1 MTDPILYEVRD
12 GAAWI
17 TFNSPSNHNALTDAF
32 TAGFERAV
40 QRAIG
45 DDAARA
51 IVLAGVGKTFCAG
64 ADLKNAGGSNVGR
77 PGAKGG
83 HPPFPNTL
91 LTLWNSPK
99 PVIGRV
105 QGNAW
110 GGGLGV
116 VASCDYVIMAEGTRF
131 AFTEVRLGLIPAV
144 ISVFCSRKMPYTH
157 VAPMMLTG
165 QRFDARRAFE
175 LGLAHEVVPE
185 ARLDERVQAIVN
197 DVREC
202 GPQAVAEVRKLLRAV
217 TTHSVEEGLHY
228 AEDAIARL
236 FKSAEGSE
244 GMAAFNAKRKPAW
257 APPAR

>member
-1 MTDPILYEVRD
+1 MSDPILYDVRD

-17 TFNSPSNHNALTDAF
+17 TFNSPGNHNALTDAF
-32 TAGFERAV
+32 TSGFERAV
-40 QRAIG
+40 QRALADQG
-45 DDAARA
+45 ARA
-51 IVLAGVGKTFCAG
+51 IVLASVGKTFCAG
-64 ADLKNAGGSNVGR
+64 ADLKHAGGSNVGR
-77 PGAKGG
+77 PGAKGA

-91 LTLWNSPK
+91 LTLWSSPK

-116 VASCDYVIMAEGTRF
+116 IACCDYVIMAEGARF

-144 ISVFCSRKMPYTH
+144 VSVFCSRKIPYTQ

-175 LGLAHEVVPE
+175 LGLAHEVVP
-185 ARLDERVQAIVN
+185 ADTLDERVQAMVN

-202 GPQAVAEVRKLLRAV
+202 GPLAVAEVRKLLRAV
-217 TTHSVEEGLHY
+217 TSSSVEDGLRY
-228 AEDAIARL
+228 AEDVIARL
-236 FKSAEGSE
+236 FKSEEGAE
-244 GMAAFNAKRKPAW
+244 GMAAFNEKRKPAW
-257 APPAR
+257 APRA

>member
-1 MTDPILYEVRD
+1 MTNSILYEVRQ

-17 TFNSPSNHNALTDAF
+17 TFNSPQNHNALTDEF
-32 TAGFERAV
+32 TSGFEQAV

-45 DDAARA
+45 DDEARA
-51 IVLAGVGKTFCAG
+51 IVLASVGKTFCAG
-64 ADLKNAGGSNVGR
+64 ADLKNAGGTNVASRSDG
-77 PGAKGG
+77 K

-99 PVIGRV
+99 PIIGRV

-116 VASCDYVIMAEGTRF
+116 IASCDYVIMAEGTRY

-144 ISVFCSRKMPYTH
+144 ISVFCSRKIPYTH
-157 VAPMMLTG
+157 VAPMMMTG
-165 QRFDARRAFE
+165 QRFDAQRAFE

-185 ARLDERVQAIVN
+185 ADLDTSVQRIVN

-202 GPQAVAEVRKLLRAV
+202 GPQAVAEVRKLLRTI
-217 TTHSVEEGLHY
+217 TTSSVEDGLHY
-228 AEDAIARL
+228 AEDIIGRL
-236 FKSAEGSE
+236 FQSEEGAE
-244 GMAAFNAKRKPAW
+244 GMAAFNEKRKPAW
-257 APPAR
+257 APQA